1 MDCMRQ
7 RMETGTVTAK
17 ARYHMTRKELVDPYD
32 KLEVGALYAVEGTS
46 IQSDVFLVVAEQSCW
61 NADRVRIYYRVLWSC
76 GELRTW
82 FVDPHEPGRARS
94 EPLDLSVYKLRPRT
108 SL

>member
-1 MDCMRQ
+1 
-7 RMETGTVTAK
+7 
-17 ARYHMTRKELVDPYD
+17 MTYKLTREPVDRCTE
-32 KLEVGALYAVEGTS
+32 LEVGALYAVEGTS
-46 IQSDVFLVVAEQSCW
+46 IQSDVFLVVAEQPCW
-61 NADRVRIYYRVLWSC
+61 NVDRVRIYYRVLWSC
-76 GELRTW
+76 GELLTW

>member
-1 MDCMRQ
+1 
-7 RMETGTVTAK
+7 MESVAG
-17 ARYHMTRKELVDPYD
+17 MTYELTRTLIDRCD